1 MRDARSH
8 EPQRQVPSAAGRCL
22 DTDGLRELRAWPRT
36 SESCFARAPAYV
48 QATVGLGV
56 AALSFK
62 AEPGG
67 GGEAVKGTLT
77 KSRSDVANS
86 CPAVRFGEHASRFVC
101 PDEITKRY
109 LIR

>member
-1 MRDARSH
+1 MH

-22 DTDGLRELRAWPRT
+22 DTKRAARLAPHVRELLCT
-36 SESCFARAPAYV
+36 TV
-48 QATVGLGV
+48 TVGLGV

-101 PDEITKRY
+101 PDEITKPQTLY
-109 LIR
+109 GDDT